1 MKKMKQKNLLVI
13 VIMSW
18 FFLLVILALPSVSVA
33 TDGDKLWSHDG
44 IPVTHAIYDQGHVR
58 VTTDNGGGAIIVW
71 HDKRNGD
78 WDIYAQRLDSEGDPL
93 WTLDGIVVASGTD
106 KQISPEISPD
116 GAGGAIIAWW
126 NLDYVGGTFTTWRVF
141 AQRIDANGVA
151 QWAANGV
158 PVSTNVGITPT
169 IIDLNPVSI
178 DFDMSDGAFIS
189 FETATAARAVHVNG
203 NGVLLGPGVNG
214 VDLGGA
220 VVIDG
225 GPVITHDDD
234 GGAIAVW
241 ALAGSRD
248 IVAQRVA
255 SDLNLPWGTT
265 PRHIGTGLRGND
277 SPPEIAPDR
286 SGGAIITWARQGAN
300 TQIVTQ
306 RIDANGN
313 SLWTSGGVVLVDS
326 GVVGGSSVAW
336 ETYDLIPVVAADV
349 TGGAFIVWNDWRNES
364 GGGGNDDI
372 YGQLVDSNGTP
383 QWDAGGIS
391 LHPFPG
397 GSQRRPQIVSDGA
410 DGAVVTFHDKG
421 LGSWDIFAI
430 GLRPSGRVWHSYV
443 YYGDVIPSEGDQMFP
458 QIVFDGTGPDP
469 AGAII
474 GWVDDRED
482 SAYWGTDIY
491 AQKIEVARPPSL
503 WEVGPP
509 GSGHLFTSIQAA
521 INASVDG
528 NEVLVHDGTYV
539 ENINFNGKAITV
551 RSENGPEST
560 IIDGNASGSGVT
572 FESGE
577 GADSVLDGF
586 TIQNG
591 SFTGGIAC
599 TSGSSPTITKCIIS
613 GNTAEFFGG
622 GIWCYQGS
630 SPSITDC
637 IITGNNAPVAGGG
650 IFCWQD
656 CTPAITNCIISENTT
671 DDGGGGIYFED
682 CGASSPEVINCTIS
696 GNNALRGGAVHCS
709 SCSPNIINCTIFENG
724 ADYNGGGIYCTYSS
738 EPTIFNCTITE
749 NLADVNGG
757 GIYCTLSS
765 SPTVV
770 NSILWGDTAGGNP
783 NEIVLIGDSLINVTY
798 SDIEGTYTGTG
809 NINAVPDFVD
819 PVNRDFHLNHLSPCI
834 NSGTTNGAPEYD
846 FEGDPR
852 LNSVGGDNLPDMGAD
867 EVTEFILK
875 VGPGYHYTSIQAAI
889 DDASDGYTV
898 LVHDGTYLEKIN
910 FKGKAITVV
919 SENGAENTIID
930 GNADGSVISFT
941 QGEGADSVL
950 DGFTLRNG
958 SETSGGGIRCY
969 NSSPTILN
977 CTVVENT
984 ATYLQGGGIYC
995 YNASP
1000 TITNCIIARNRTE
1013 NTGALCGGG
1022 GIGCYNSSSPV
1033 LTNCTIYGNTTVAQG
1048 GAIICTFSSATI
1060 VNSILWGNSAD
1071 GSLDQIYL
1079 YSGGSIDISY
1089 SNVQQESGA
1098 YPGVGNINANP
1109 VFENPASNNFHLLPG
1124 SPCIDT
1130 GSNTAFGLPPRD
1142 FEGDIRILDGDDD
1155 GTPTVDMGVDEF
1167 TKKPDLIVE
1176 SIVINPVCPKPYE
1189 PYTVYVTI
1197 RNRGT
1202 KNIPGLF
1209 PYLPFQ
1215 CAFNSGSKPFSLWQ
1229 TWNVFGLDA
1238 GESTTKQFNFPDGR
1252 AADSYTLGAIANYG
1266 NKVAE
1271 SDENNNYSTVPLI
1284 VDFEAFENIF
1294 DTADATMWFG
1304 GDDRVGTKP
1313 RNIGVGQSFTPQW
1326 GCHVNSVGFRFSGRF
1341 DYYQNPTGQGH
1352 EVTLVLNTI
1361 SENGTIIETE
1371 EKTVSAGFNGGW
1383 INFDLTANLEAGKK
1397 YIFTC
1402 YLKDGELIEYS
1413 TDVRGHTEDLLSS
1426 SMGYSEQ
1433 ISVYGGDMEDWSNW
1447 GLHSWDF
1454 NFRISGIYSNIC
1466 EGDFDEDGDVDGSDL
1481 AVFAADFGRT
1491 DCDSGLECEGD
1502 FDHDNDVDGSDL
1514 AVFAADFGRTDCPH

>member
-1 MKKMKQKNLLVI
+1 MTEAKRGLLLIVKLSWLAILVNL
-13 VIMSW
+13 
-18 FFLLVILALPSVSVA
+18 ILTSSGFGADGDTLWDSEGVA
-33 TDGDKLWSHDG
+33 VTKASQDQERVRLTTDG
-44 IPVTHAIYDQGHVR
+44 A
-58 VTTDNGGGAIIVW
+58 GGAIVIW
-71 HDKRNGD
+71 QDKRNGD
-78 WDIYAQRLDSEGDPL
+78 WDIYAQRLDSEGDSL
-93 WTLDGIVVASGTD
+93 WTLDGIVVATGTD
-106 KQISPEISPD
+106 KQLSPEISPD

-126 NLDYVGGTFTTWRVF
+126 NLDYVGGIFTRWRVF

-158 PVSTNVGITPT
+158 PVSTDVGITPT

-178 DFDMSDGAFIS
+178 AFDMSDGAFIA
-189 FETATAARAVHVNG
+189 FETAVAARAVHING
-203 NGVLLGPGVNG
+203 NGVLLGPGMDG
-214 VDLGGA
+214 VVLGGA
-220 VVIDG
+220 VAIDG

-241 ALAGSRD
+241 ALAGSKE
-248 IVAQRVA
+248 IVAQKVT
-255 SDLNLPWGTT
+255 SDLSLPWGTT
-265 PRHIGTGLRGND
+265 PKHIGTGLRGND
-277 SPPEIAPDR
+277 SPPDIAPDR
-286 SGGAIITWARQGAN
+286 SGGAIITWARQGTN

-313 SLWTSGGVVLVDS
+313 SLWTSDGVILVDS

-336 ETYDLIPVVAADV
+336 EIYDLIPVVAADV
-349 TGGAFIVWNDWRNES
+349 TGGAFIVWNDWRNEP

-421 LGSWDIFAI
+421 LGSWDVFAI

-469 AGAII
+469 TGAII

-491 AQKIEVARPPSL
+491 TQKLEKSVSVTL
-503 WEVGPP
+503 LEVGPP
-509 GSGHLFTSIQAA
+509 GSGYPYTTIRAA
-521 INASVDG
+521 IDDAVDG
-528 NEVLVHDGTYV
+528 AVVLVHDGTYV

-551 RSENGPEST
+551 VSENGAEFT
-560 IIDGNASGSGVT
+560 IIDGNASGRVVT
-572 FESGE
+572 FESAE
-577 GADSVLDGF
+577 GSDSVLKGF

-591 SFTGGIAC
+591 SGGIRC
-599 TSGSSPTITKCIIS
+599 SMGSSPTITNCTIS
-613 GNTAEFFGG
+613 GNSANNGGGVFCYLNSSPTITNCTISGNEASSILGQGG
-622 GIWCYQGS
+622 GIYCESS
-630 SPSITDC
+630 SPQITNCTITDNTANWSGGGIHCRAFSHLSLTNC
-637 IITGNNAPVAGGG
+637 IITKNRAGGG
-650 IFCWQD
+650 TVEADGGGIHILGYSEP
-656 CTPAITNCIISENTT
+656 TITNCIISEN
-671 DDGGGGIYFED
+671 E
-682 CGASSPEVINCTIS
+682 
-696 GNNALRGGAVHCS
+696 
-709 SCSPNIINCTIFENG
+709 
-724 ADYNGGGIYCTYSS
+724 ADNGGGIHCETNSV
-738 EPTIFNCTITE
+738 PTILNSTITGNTAAE
-749 NLADVNGG
+749 AGG
-757 GIYCTLSS
+757 GIHCESVSL
-765 SPTVV
+765 PTVV
-770 NSILWGDTAGGNP
+770 NSILWGNTAGGSP
-783 NEIVLIGDSLINVTY
+783 SEIVLDGSSSINITY
-798 SDIEGTYTGTG
+798 SDIEGGYTGTE
-809 NINAVPDFVD
+809 NIDAD
-819 PVNRDFHLNHLSPCI
+819 PLFADAANGDFHLQPDSPCI

-875 VGPGYHYTSIQAAI
+875 VGPGYPYTSIQAAI

-919 SENGAENTIID
+919 SENGAESTIID
-930 GNADGSVISFT
+930 GNTDGSVISFT
-941 QGEGADSVL
+941 QGEGGGSVL

-1142 FEGDIRILDGDDD
+1142 FEGDPRIIDGDND
-1155 GTPTVDMGVDEF
+1155 GTVTVDMGADEF
-1167 TKKPDLIVE
+1167 
-1176 SIVINPVCPKPYE
+1176 N
-1189 PYTVYVTI
+1189 
-1197 RNRGT
+1197 
-1202 KNIPGLF
+1202 
-1209 PYLPFQ
+1209 
-1215 CAFNSGSKPFSLWQ
+1215 
-1229 TWNVFGLDA
+1229 
-1238 GESTTKQFNFPDGR
+1238 
-1252 AADSYTLGAIANYG
+1252 
-1266 NKVAE
+1266 
-1271 SDENNNYSTVPLI
+1271 
-1284 VDFEAFENIF
+1284 
-1294 DTADATMWFG
+1294 
-1304 GDDRVGTKP
+1304 
-1313 RNIGVGQSFTPQW
+1313 
-1326 GCHVNSVGFRFSGRF
+1326 GC
-1341 DYYQNPTGQGH
+1341 
-1352 EVTLVLNTI
+1352 
-1361 SENGTIIETE
+1361 
-1371 EKTVSAGFNGGW
+1371 K
-1383 INFDLTANLEAGKK
+1383 
-1397 YIFTC
+1397 
-1402 YLKDGELIEYS
+1402 
-1413 TDVRGHTEDLLSS
+1413 
-1426 SMGYSEQ
+1426 
-1433 ISVYGGDMEDWSNW
+1433 
-1447 GLHSWDF
+1447 
-1454 NFRISGIYSNIC
+1454 
-1466 EGDFDEDGDVDGSDL
+1466 GDFDGDLDVDGSDL
-1481 AVFAADFGRT
+1481 AVFAAGGATITIED
-1491 DCDSGLECEGD
+1491 
-1502 FDHDNDVDGSDL
+1502 
-1514 AVFAADFGRTDCPH
+1514 FAAYFGKTDCP